1 MGRVVNTA
9 DYTFNK
15 TAKTITFSSKYTGIE
30 LAQIQLITDVT
41 NSTVIYQFNK
51 TGYGGTL
58 AGLVLTLAYDTTGA
72 GFNNTDNLMI
82 IVNESQDNTVLY
94 SGTLSNT
101 GSISGFDT
109 TDFQTVS
116 IQVSGS
122 WEGIVM
128 VEGSND
134 NSYYVP
140 LMTYPINEFTLV
152 DNINEDGIYNL
163 TTPTKFVRLN
173 VVQLVT
179 GSINTLI
186 HGRTV
191 DGPNAADVLSMA
203 MDRTQRMPLITED
216 IAPLKKDATNA
227 LILSD
232 NAGPYYYSGPS
243 NQNIP
248 QIQLDA
254 TGYYSI
260 VIQATLVNTAIRIQ
274 GSQNGISWTDMYLYN
289 MSVGGGALTSV
300 VGVGVFIAPVATKF
314 IRLIPNADSANINT
328 FTAYLK
334 QQPPSYLGLSG
345 MSVSVNNAPN
355 ININTIGGSSPAQCV
370 GLNAGGV
377 TIQQPAGGLAVGA
390 TAGPGSTNVAY
401 PIMVGG
407 RQAPTAAA
415 LGGIVRQMLMDSDGR
430 VQMGLNLTDQART
443 TNTQLTSPQLEVIS
457 ANFQN
462 GNSLA
467 VTDLSQTEGQGRDEL
482 LYQILMEMRI
492 MNQYLSEL
500 PLKLNAGLNNLDEPS
515 QFRNDPSVF
524 TL

>member
-51 TGYGGTL
+51 VGYGGTL

-82 IVNESQDNTVLY
+82 IVNETQDNTVLY
-94 SGTLSNT
+94 SGTLTNT
-101 GSISGFDT
+101 GSISGVDT

-134 NSYYVP
+134 NSYYIP

-163 TTPTKFVRLN
+163 TTPTRFVRLN

-191 DGPNAADVLSMA
+191 AGPNAVDGLSLA
-203 MDRTQRMPLITED
+203 MDRTQNMPLNVQEVNGS
-216 IAPLKKDATNA
+216 PGVLRKDSSNA

-232 NAGPYYYSGPS
+232 GNVVLTVNRAFAVNDIMATIDTQGYQLMAIHMINGGGTFTQIVPQGSNDGINYSTSALSVYALSASPLS
-243 NQNIP
+243 PNTYISPNNNSWSYIP
-248 QIQLDA
+248 C
-254 TGYYSI
+254 T
-260 VIQATLVNTAIRIQ
+260 TRFIRIICPQ
-274 GSQNGISWTDMYLYN
+274 AGTFNF
-289 MSVGGGALTSV
+289 VVALRNQPSPLV
-300 VGVGVFIAPVATKF
+300 V
-314 IRLIPNADSANINT
+314 
-328 FTAYLK
+328 
-334 QQPPSYLGLSG
+334 
-345 MSVSVNNAPN
+345 
-355 ININTIGGSSPAQCV
+355 
-370 GLNAGGV
+370 
-377 TIQQPAGGLAVGA
+377 
-390 TAGPGSTNVAY
+390 PGSTTGIGVFATAPSNVTSNNAAGGNTLASGYNVAG
-401 PIMVGG
+401 PNLPGSTTVAQPVIVGG
-407 RQAPTAAA
+407 RQAPTSITPA
-415 LGGIVRQMLMDSDGR
+415 GITRVLLTDSDGR
-430 VQMGLNLTDQART
+430 TQVGLNVLDQAKT
-443 TNTQLTSPQLEVIS
+443 IGTQLQAIS
-457 ANFQN
+457 NNFQN
-462 GNSLA
+462 GNSLS

-482 LYQILMEMRI
+482 LYQILLEMRI
-492 MNQYLSEL
+492 MNQYMSEL
-500 PLKLNAGLNNLDEPS
+500 PQKLNAGLNNLDEPS